1 MFIYIY
7 QGRTCLKNTAV
18 PTIFWF
24 SAEEQPAGDWVSAYE
39 EVGLAC
45 VENSS
50 DIVEGVSS
58 NEGVDSCFAADQS
71 NVMMED
77 TSELDFA
84 VQDVIQDVIALTA
97 KVCGNDRQAT
107 DHSYASLGDHQYMSP
122 RTLKRKAFAAQQQL
136 GAARKKLRFKAQQ
149 TRRLKATV
157 SSLKSTLT
165 VLQKKLLISTD
176 CASLLGS
183 LEDVP
188 REIFRR

>member
-1 MFIYIY
+1 M
-7 QGRTCLKNTAV
+7 
-18 PTIFWF
+18 
-24 SAEEQPAGDWVSAYE
+24 
-39 EVGLAC
+39 
-45 VENSS
+45 
-50 DIVEGVSS
+50 EGVCS

-77 TSELDFA
+77 TSEQDFA

-122 RTLKRKAFAAQQQL
+122 RTLKRKASAAQQQL
-136 GAARKKLRFKAQQ
+136 GAARKKLRLKAQQ

-165 VLQKKLLISTD
+165 
-176 CASLLGS
+176 ASEESSYFNRQCL
-183 LEDVP
+183 P
-188 REIFRR
+188 PW